1 MRTLFVAVALLAVLP
16 AASGCDVC
24 GCSIGGN
31 YFGIL
36 PQFQR
41 NFIGFR
47 WSYETSNTSLSAD
60 ALRQERYHSIE
71 TFRAVDL
78 VARFY
83 PARRWQVMLLAPY
96 RWNQQ
101 VEDGVSSGVHGVGDL
116 SLMANYI
123 LFNTGDS
130 LAARRRQTLSIGSGI
145 KLPSGRHKL
154 PAIDGGALNPNIQP
168 GTGST
173 DFLFSAAYTLRLGA
187 WGAATDVLARL
198 NTSNDQ
204 HYKFGNR
211 LSGSAKIFYW
221 KNLRRFTLLPNAG
234 VFLDAAQANR
244 DDRSQLAGSE
254 GVTTLATLGIEV
266 YTGRFSAGATFQPPV
281 WQSRPTVKANAR
293 WMLTFN
299 YIF

>member
-1 MRTLFVAVALLAVLP
+1 MRTLFIAVALLAVLP

-36 PQFQR
+36 PQFHR

-47 WSYETSNTSLSAD
+47 WSSETSNTSLSAD
-60 ALRQERYHSIE
+60 ALRQERYHSVE
-71 TFRAVDL
+71 TFRTADL
-78 VARFY
+78 VVRFY
-83 PARRWQVMLLAPY
+83 PARRWQIMLLAPY

-101 VEDGVSSGVHGVGDL
+101 VEDGASTRVHGVGDI

-130 LAARRRQTLSIGSGI
+130 LATRWRQTFSVGGGV
-145 KLPSGRHKL
+145 KLPAGRHKL
-154 PAIDGGALNPNIQP
+154 LAVDGGELNPNIQP

-173 DFLFSAAYTLRLGA
+173 DFLLAATYTLRQGA
-187 WGAATDVLARL
+187 WGAVTDLLARL
-198 NTSNDQ
+198 NTTNPHQ
-204 HYKFGNR
+204 FTFGNR

-221 KNLRRFTLLPNAG
+221 KNLRRITVLPNAG
-234 VFLDAAQANR
+234 IFLDAAQANR
-244 DDRSQLAGSE
+244 DDRDQLEGSE
-254 GVTTLATLGIEV
+254 GVTTLATLGLDA
-266 YTGRFSAGATFQPPV
+266 YTGRFSAGASFQPPL
-281 WQSRPTVKANAR
+281 WQSRATVKTNAR
-293 WMLTFN
+293 WVFTLN